1 MWSES
6 ERSFLNI
13 LFWNLGKKNNAQ
25 YLADC
30 IKEWQIDLIVLSEYE
45 NLDVSFVL
53 NDLKNDYWHVLGK
66 GGCDKITLIARNKV
80 AVTIKRE
87 QSRYA
92 LYSIECNNTK
102 FNLVGTHLQDRRN
115 CDPAQ
120 RIAVIARL
128 MNDLKNLEDSSKC
141 KKSIIIG
148 DLNSNPYDAELLQ
161 MNAFHAVLFKDV
173 IKNAE
178 TRTVDGIQYRR
189 LYNPILHFLSED
201 TKNYGSFYDTHG
213 SSSPTWHC
221 LDQVLVS
228 KALADAIVLL
238 KYLRE
243 INGTSLISRIMP
255 RKEISDHLPLFV
267 QMEERV
273 NDEIRKPMA

>member
-13 LFWNLGKKNNAQ
+13 LFWNLEKKNNVQ
-25 YLADC
+25 YLTDC

-45 NLDVSFVL
+45 NLDIPFVL
-53 NDLKNDYWHVLGK
+53 NDLNNDYWHVAGK
-66 GGCDKITLIARNKV
+66 GGCDKITLIAQNKF
-80 AVTIKRE
+80 AVNVKRE
-87 QSRYA
+87 QSRYV
-92 LYSIECNNTK
+92 LYSIEYNNVK

-115 CDPAQ
+115 CDPSQ

-148 DLNSNPYDAELLQ
+148 DLNSNPYDRELLQ

-178 TRTVDGIQYRR
+178 TRTVDGVKYRR

-201 TKNYGSFYDTHG
+201 TKNYGSFYDTRG

-221 LDQVLVS
+221 LDQILVS
-228 KALADAIVLL
+228 KALVDAIALL

-243 INGTSLISRIMP
+243 INGTSLISRKMP
-255 RKEISDHLPLFV
+255 RKEISDHLPLVV
-267 QMEERV
+267 QMEEGV
-273 NDEIRKPMA
+273 NDEI